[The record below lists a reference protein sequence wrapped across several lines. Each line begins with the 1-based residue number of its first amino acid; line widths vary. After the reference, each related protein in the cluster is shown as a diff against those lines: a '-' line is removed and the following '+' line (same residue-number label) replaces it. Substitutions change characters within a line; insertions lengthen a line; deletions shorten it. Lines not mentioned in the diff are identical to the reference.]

1 MNRRDFL
8 KTTGAL
14 AGGLAL
20 TSLTPGLVHASL
32 SLGSTK
38 ITTLSDGSLGFP
50 GDMAYGHLPQD
61 ELLPILSKY
70 GADPKRVVPECN
82 VTLVQSGENKILF
95 DVGSGPN
102 FMPTAGKLLD
112 ALDESDLSVED
123 ITHIVFTHAHPDH
136 LWGLLDDFD
145 DPLFPN
151 ATHMI
156 GKTEWDYWMNPETV
170 NTITPSRQSFAVGA
184 KSRLEAIEDAIS
196 FFKDGEEIL
205 PGIAAH
211 ASFGH
216 TPGHMAFE
224 VRSGTEAAMIVGD
237 AIGNH
242 HIAFERPDWHS
253 GSDQDRELGAKS
265 RLALLDK
272 VTTDKMQLIGFHLP
286 KGGIGRCQRKDNTY
300 QFISEA

>member
-20 TSLTPGLVHASL
+20 TSLTPNLVHASL
-32 SLGSTK
+32 TLGSTK
-38 ITTLSDGSLGFP
+38 ISTLSDGTLGLP
-50 GDMAYGHLPQD
+50 GDMVYGHLPQD
-61 ELLPILSKY
+61 ELTPILEKH
-70 GADPKRVVPECN
+70 GLDRKRVVPECN
-82 VTLVQSGENKILF
+82 VTLVQSGDNKILF

-102 FMPTAGKLLD
+102 FMPTAGKILETL
-112 ALDESDLSVED
+112 EQTELSVDD
-123 ITHIVFTHAHPDH
+123 ITHVVFTHAHPDH

-145 DPLFPN
+145 DPVFPE
-151 ATHMI
+151 AQYMI

-170 NTITPSRQSFAVGA
+170 NSITPSRQAFAVGA
-184 KSRLEAIEDAIS
+184 KNRLEAIEDRIE
-196 FFKDGEEIL
+196 FFKDGEEII

-224 VRSGTEAAMIVGD
+224 VRNGSDAAMIVGD

-242 HIAFERPDWHS
+242 HVAFERPDWLS
-253 GSDQDRELGAKS
+253 GSDQDREMGAKT
-265 RLALLDK
+265 RKALVDK
-272 VTTDKMQLIGFHLP
+272 IATDKMQLIGFHLP
-286 KGGIGRCQRKDNTY
+286 KGGIGRCEQKDNSY

>member
-20 TSLTPGLVHASL
+20 TSLTPNLLHASL
-32 SLGSTK
+32 TLGSTK
-38 ITTLSDGSLGFP
+38 ISTLSDGTLGLP
-50 GDMAYGHLPQD
+50 GDMVYGHLPQD
-61 ELLPILSKY
+61 ELTPILEKH
-70 GADPKRVVPECN
+70 GLDRKRVVPECN

-102 FMPTAGKLLD
+102 FMPTAGKILETL
-112 ALDESDLSVED
+112 EETELSVDD
-123 ITHIVFTHAHPDH
+123 ITHVVFTHAHPDH

-145 DPLFPN
+145 DPVFPE
-151 ATHMI
+151 AQYMI

-170 NTITPSRQSFAVGA
+170 NSITPSRQAFAVGA
-184 KSRLEAIEDAIS
+184 KNRLEAIEDRIE
-196 FFKDGEEIL
+196 FFKDGEEII
-205 PGIAAH
+205 PSIAAH

-224 VRSGTEAAMIVGD
+224 VRNGSDAAMIVGD

-242 HIAFERPDWHS
+242 HVAFERPDWHS
-253 GSDQDRELGAKS
+253 GSDQDREMGAKS
-265 RLALLDK
+265 RKALLDK
-272 VTTDKMQLIGFHLP
+272 IATDKMQLIGFHLP
-286 KGGIGRCQRKDNTY
+286 KGGIGRCEQKDNSY